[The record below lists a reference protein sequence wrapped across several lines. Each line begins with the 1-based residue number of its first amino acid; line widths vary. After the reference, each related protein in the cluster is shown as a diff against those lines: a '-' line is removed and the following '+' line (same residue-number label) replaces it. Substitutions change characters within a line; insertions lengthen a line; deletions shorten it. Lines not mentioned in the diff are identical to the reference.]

1 MAYLVNDEP
10 PAFEMRSDIRRIP
23 RLCLSERVE
32 IAVDVL
38 PAVHLL
44 HHIHAFPLLARSW
57 EHGGLWKLRALL
69 CNGSGSDAT
78 TLDTALEMVPME
90 FQL

>member
-1 MAYLVNDEP
+1 MAYLVKDEP

-32 IAVDVL
+32 IAVDGL

-44 HHIHAFPLLARSW
+44 YYIHAFPLLARSW
-57 EHGGLWKLRALL
+57 EHGWLWELRALL
-69 CNGSGSDAT
+69 CNGQGSDAT
-78 TLDTALEMVPME
+78 TLDTAPEMVPIE
-90 FQL
+90 SQL